1 MGMIK
6 RAADLVYTFRFLTL
20 LVTPFE
26 KTEAFKLGLLDAK
39 GKKLKKAQTS
49 EEKNAYTPFHRL
61 VFNVKRLMEKV
72 PGGSSSIAS
81 YAAALYLIKEQNGL
95 KDKDIKQIAEKSG
108 FETYDFLAEKSD
120 WFILDD
126 GQISPGMYKV
136 KYNKVVNSTY
146 EELVQGG
153 DRVRIH
159 DNAYPVG
166 EVFGL
171 PIYEGTH
178 DKTNQKIYLASE
190 ELLA

>member
-26 KTEAFKLGLLDAK
+26 KTEAFKLGLVDEK
-39 GKKLKKAQTS
+39 GKKLKKAQS
-49 EEKNAYTPFHRL
+49 ADEKNAYTPFHRL
-61 VFNVKRLMEKV
+61 VFNIKRLMSKV
-72 PGGSSSIAS
+72 PGGASSIAS
-81 YAAALYLIKEQNGL
+81 YAAALYLIKEQNNL
-95 KDKDIKQIAEKSG
+95 SEKDIKQIVEKSG
-108 FETYDFLAEKSD
+108 FDTLDFLAEKND
-120 WFILDD
+120 WFILKD
-126 GQISPGMYKV
+126 GMISPGMYKV
-136 KYNKVVNSTY
+136 KYNKIVNSTY
-146 EELVQGG
+146 EELVQKG

-171 PIYEGTH
+171 PIYEATH
-178 DKTNQKIYLASE
+178 DKSNQKIYLASE

>member
-39 GKKLKKAQTS
+39 GKKLKKPQTS

-81 YAAALYLIKEQNGL
+81 YAAALYLIKEHNNL
-95 KDKDIKQIAEKSG
+95 KEKDIEQIVEKSG
-108 FETYDFLAEKSD
+108 FNTFEFLTEKND
-120 WFILDD
+120 WFVLED
-126 GQISPGMYKV
+126 GMISPGMYKV
-136 KYNKVVNSTY
+136 KYDKIVNSTY
-146 EELVQGG
+146 EELVKKG
-153 DRVRIH
+153 DKIRVL
-159 DNAYPVG
+159 DDAYPVG
-166 EVFGL
+166 ELFGL
-171 PIYEGTH
+171 KIYEAIH
-178 DKTNQKIYLASE
+178 HNTNQKIYLTPE

>member
-1 MGMIK
+1 MIK

-26 KTEAFKLGLLDAK
+26 KTEAFKLGILDK
-39 GKKLKKAQTS
+39 NGKKLKKAKTS
-49 EEKNAYTPFHRL
+49 EEKDAYTPFHRL

-95 KDKDIKQIAEKSG
+95 KEKDIKQIVEKSG
-108 FETYDFLAEKSD
+108 FETYDFLAEKND
-120 WFILDD
+120 WFILED
-126 GQISPGMYKV
+126 GMISPGMYKV
-136 KYNKVVNSTY
+136 KYNKIVNSTY
-146 EELVQGG
+146 EELVQKG
-153 DRVRIH
+153 DRVRIY

-171 PIYEGTH
+171 PIYEAIH

>member
-39 GKKLKKAQTS
+39 GKKLKKAKTS
-49 EEKNAYTPFHRL
+49 EEKDAYTPFHRL

-146 EELVQGG
+146 EELVQRG

-159 DNAYPVG
+159 DKQISLTP
-166 EVFGL
+166 
-171 PIYEGTH
+171 
-178 DKTNQKIYLASE
+178 
-190 ELLA
+190 

>member
-39 GKKLKKAQTS
+39 GKKLKKAKTA

-95 KDKDIKQIAEKSG
+95 KEKDIRQIVEKSG

-120 WFILDD
+120 WFILED
-126 GQISPGMYKV
+126 GTLAPGVYRMKNPKV
-136 KYNKVVNSTY
+136 CNRTLDEIVLPKDQVKVFENS
-146 EELVQGG
+146 
-153 DRVRIH
+153 
-159 DNAYPVG
+159 PVG
-166 EVFGL
+166 DVFG
-171 PIYEGTH
+171 ISVYEAVH
-178 DKTNQKIYLASE
+178 LKTSQKIYITTSE
-190 ELLA
+190 IYK